1 MLKLTHIPATHIDK
15 AWHEGAHQLGEACK
29 YSGGEITADQLKMIL
44 SRGERSLIRMDDQTG
59 VVGWG
64 VVRIDQLPNFRV
76 LHITD
81 LYAPRVHFER
91 FYDELK
97 LMAESLGCSRI
108 RCAAQPAQAKIYET
122 KCGFKPVYQ
131 IMEVEI

>member
-1 MLKLTHIPATHIDK
+1 MNRTNFEHAVYALKLTHIPATHIDK

-64 VVRIDQLPNFRV
+64 VIWVSFS
-76 LHITD
+76 IT
-81 LYAPRVHFER
+81 Y
-91 FYDELK
+91 
-97 LMAESLGCSRI
+97 
-108 RCAAQPAQAKIYET
+108 AQPPFCVNVFAPIFSNDVNDPLL
-122 KCGFKPVYQ
+122 CLG
-131 IMEVEI
+131 IMVLPFPNLWNSVRLHCRL